1 MMENPVSDSLQIDGN
16 RLFDRFYTGDTSRH
30 DGSTGV
36 GLAVVKALVLALDG
50 NVEQAYRTITS
61 RLFLNY
67 KVLN

>member
-16 RLFDRFYTGDTSRH
+16 RLFDRFIQGIPRH

-50 NVEQAYRTITS
+50 NVGASVQDNNLKIILE
-61 RLFLNY
+61 L
-67 KVLN
+67 